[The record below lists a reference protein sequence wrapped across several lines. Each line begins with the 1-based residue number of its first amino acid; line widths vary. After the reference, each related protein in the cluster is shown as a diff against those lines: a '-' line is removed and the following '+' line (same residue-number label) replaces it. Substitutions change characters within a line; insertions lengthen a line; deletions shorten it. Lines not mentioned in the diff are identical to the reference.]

1 MIQSY
6 AIITGASKGI
16 GRAIAL
22 ELARRGYSLLL
33 IARSATLL
41 EETAALA
48 RKAGAAEVRPMA
60 LDLTKAESVTAV
72 LQEVQR
78 NNLPVNVLVN
88 NAGYGAWGRFDT
100 LSLEEQDA
108 MMRINMHV
116 PVELTHGLLPLLK
129 SRQPAYILNVASTAA
144 YQAVATL
151 ALYAASKAFILQF
164 SRALRIELKKSG
176 VSVTCLSP
184 GPTETNFMSQAG
196 MHHPKMIQRAS
207 KFNMTPE
214 AVAKFAVKG
223 MFAGKNEIIPGV
235 TNSVSALLTAL
246 YRRRSPRRSR
256 RDFTRSDLLFLQEG
270 RFEILAVTGESATFA
285 GGFACDADIAS
296 VQDQPVVRDGQLV
309 FGNEFYQLSFS
320 LQGVLRPHSQAQP
333 CRNTKHMRIHR
344 DRRQV
349 VHDRR
354 DHVGGLPSYS
364 GELYELLY

>member
-33 IARSATLL
+33 VARSATLL

-60 LDLTKAESVTAV
+60 LDLTQAESVTAV

-235 TNSVSALLTAL
+235 TNSVSALLTRFVPKAL
-246 YRRRSPRRSR
+246 
-256 RDFTRSDLLFLQEG
+256 TEK
-270 RFEILAVTGESATFA
+270 IAA
-285 GGFACDADIAS
+285 G
-296 VQDQPVVRDGQLV
+296 
-309 FGNEFYQLSFS
+309 
-320 LQGVLRPHSQAQP
+320 
-333 CRNTKHMRIHR
+333 
-344 DRRQV
+344 
-349 VHDRR
+349 
-354 DHVGGLPSYS
+354 
-364 GELYELLY
+364 LYEV

>member
-1 MIQSY
+1 MWFRFLLSFNMIQSY

-116 PVELTHGLLPLLK
+116 PVELTWIAALVEIPATGLHPERRQHRCLPGG
-129 SRQPAYILNVASTAA
+129 RD
-144 YQAVATL
+144 
-151 ALYAASKAFILQF
+151 
-164 SRALRIELKKSG
+164 
-176 VSVTCLSP
+176 P
-184 GPTETNFMSQAG
+184 GPLCSFQG
-196 MHHPKMIQRAS
+196 IHP
-207 KFNMTPE
+207 
-214 AVAKFAVKG
+214 AVL
-223 MFAGKNEIIPGV
+223 PG
-235 TNSVSALLTAL
+235 
-246 YRRRSPRRSR
+246 
-256 RDFTRSDLLFLQEG
+256 
-270 RFEILAVTGESATFA
+270 LA
-285 GGFACDADIAS
+285 D
-296 VQDQPVVRDGQLV
+296 
-309 FGNEFYQLSFS
+309 
-320 LQGVLRPHSQAQP
+320 
-333 CRNTKHMRIHR
+333 
-344 DRRQV
+344 
-349 VHDRR
+349 
-354 DHVGGLPSYS
+354 
-364 GELYELLY
+364 

>member
-33 IARSATLL
+33 VARSATLL

-184 GPTETNFMSQAG
+184 GPTETNFMS
-196 MHHPKMIQRAS
+196 
-207 KFNMTPE
+207 
-214 AVAKFAVKG
+214 
-223 MFAGKNEIIPGV
+223 
-235 TNSVSALLTAL
+235 
-246 YRRRSPRRSR
+246 
-256 RDFTRSDLLFLQEG
+256 
-270 RFEILAVTGESATFA
+270 
-285 GGFACDADIAS
+285 
-296 VQDQPVVRDGQLV
+296 
-309 FGNEFYQLSFS
+309 
-320 LQGVLRPHSQAQP
+320 
-333 CRNTKHMRIHR
+333 
-344 DRRQV
+344 
-349 VHDRR
+349 
-354 DHVGGLPSYS
+354 
-364 GELYELLY
+364 

>member
-33 IARSATLL
+33 VARSATLL

-144 YQAVATL
+144 YQAV
-151 ALYAASKAFILQF
+151 
-164 SRALRIELKKSG
+164 
-176 VSVTCLSP
+176 
-184 GPTETNFMSQAG
+184 
-196 MHHPKMIQRAS
+196 
-207 KFNMTPE
+207 
-214 AVAKFAVKG
+214 
-223 MFAGKNEIIPGV
+223 
-235 TNSVSALLTAL
+235 
-246 YRRRSPRRSR
+246 
-256 RDFTRSDLLFLQEG
+256 
-270 RFEILAVTGESATFA
+270 
-285 GGFACDADIAS
+285 
-296 VQDQPVVRDGQLV
+296 
-309 FGNEFYQLSFS
+309 
-320 LQGVLRPHSQAQP
+320 
-333 CRNTKHMRIHR
+333 
-344 DRRQV
+344 
-349 VHDRR
+349 
-354 DHVGGLPSYS
+354 
-364 GELYELLY
+364 